1 MGLSAVFHCVCII
14 FLLACIA
21 EVGAG
26 KMVFNAVKYGAI
38 ADGKTDNSEVFQ
50 NVFNRACQMEGI
62 NVVLI
67 PHGRYMLGPTVFK
80 GPCKG
85 HVVFLIVGT
94 LLAPTDIASS
104 VNVDHWISFQ
114 YMDRLVIGGGGSL
127 DGRGSSAW
135 PYNSCSKR
143 PDCKPLPPS
152 LRLDFLTN
160 SWITNLTLINSKGVH
175 IDVFGCDGLKLR
187 HVNLIAPANSPNT
200 DGIHIGSSRNIDIS
214 NARIATGDDCVSL
227 SPGSMYIN
235 ITNVICGPG
244 HGISVGSLGRSP
256 NEEDVRGVKVKACT
270 LIGTANGLRIKTWAL
285 PYASS
290 VLGLTFENIIM
301 EHVNNPIMID
311 QQYCQAGNCQKE
323 GDSQVQIQDVKYRN
337 IRGTS
342 STKMAVTLKCSRS
355 KPCQKI
361 VLRDINLLYNGGPAT
376 SSCFYAK
383 GVAYGIQRPPS
394 CL

>member
-1 MGLSAVFHCVCII
+1 M
-14 FLLACIA
+14 
-21 EVGAG
+21 
-26 KMVFNAVKYGAI
+26 
-38 ADGKTDNSEVFQ
+38 
-50 NVFNRACQMEGI
+50 
-62 NVVLI
+62 
-67 PHGRYMLGPTVFK
+67 
-80 GPCKG
+80 
-85 HVVFLIVGT
+85 
-94 LLAPTDIASS
+94 
-104 VNVDHWISFQ
+104 
-114 YMDRLVIGGGGSL
+114 
-127 DGRGSSAW
+127 
-135 PYNSCSKR
+135 
-143 PDCKPLPPS
+143 
-152 LRLDFLTN
+152 DFLTN

-311 QQYCQAGNCQKE
+311 QQYCQAGNCQK
-323 GDSQVQIQDVKYRN
+323 
-337 IRGTS
+337 
-342 STKMAVTLKCSRS
+342 
-355 KPCQKI
+355 
-361 VLRDINLLYNGGPAT
+361 VLLSLPFQCIYAT
-376 SSCFYAK
+376 YICPLCTA
-383 GVAYGIQRPPS
+383 
-394 CL
+394 